1 MNSEQWNVKY
11 PGKLNEEMK
20 FECKTSQDRKG
31 SEVAV
36 QAATKP
42 ETNGVYSEVQVG

>member
-1 MNSEQWNVKY
+1 MWVQDS
-11 PGKLNEEMK
+11 
-20 FECKTSQDRKG
+20 SQDRKG
-31 SEVAV
+31 SEVAM